1 MTASE
6 ETRPL
11 LTGDAERMPDE
22 ENATKETPLPLRQL
36 AIVYLIQFCEPLTGL
51 VIYPFIAEL
60 VQETGITRGNDKAT
74 AFYAGKLMSRAYW
87 QAQETDDLQAS
98 LYV

>member
-11 LTGDAERMPDE
+11 LNEDAERMLDE

-36 AIVYLIQFCEPLTGL
+36 AIVYLIQSCEPLTGL

-60 VQETGITRGNDKAT
+60 VQEMGITGGNDKAT
-74 AFYAGKLMSRAYW
+74 AFYAGELMLRTYR
-87 QAQETDDLQAS
+87 QGH
-98 LYV
+98 

>member
-6 ETRPL
+6 ETTPL
-11 LTGDAERMPDE
+11 LSGDVERSPE
-22 ENATKETPLPLRQL
+22 RAAKKETPLPLRQL

-60 VQETGITRGNDKAT
+60 VQETGITGGNDKAT
-74 AFYAGKLMSRAYW
+74 AFYAGASSTI
-87 QAQETDDLQAS
+87 ETRHES
-98 LYV
+98 